1 MAHIIINK
9 TLLCSFLGGMISVS
23 SLAQNLGMTGNSSG
37 NLQGGI
43 QGKNPENLQ
52 ENHQENNQTMASA
65 KIYTL
70 EQCVSEAVSNNLK
83 LRNADKQILMSE
95 EQRKEAFT
103 KYFPTVSAMGLGYM
117 ADKGLVQM
125 DLGGGMAM
133 SLLKH
138 GYNASVTA
146 LQPVFAGGQIVN
158 GNKLAKVGADVSRLQ
173 RGLTENEI
181 RLNTENYYWQAVMLK
196 EKLKTIDQVEKQ
208 LIEVRKDAQAAVDAG
223 IRNRNDLLQVKLRH
237 NETRTSRIQVENAL
251 QTVCDLL
258 AQVMGH
264 AGENIDVCEL
274 MEVSKVS
281 LSAKYNKESS
291 EKISSTKGLADSNKV
306 LADNYKEASN
316 SDKGSL
322 SILPDS
328 PQQLFVSPETAL
340 HQTNEY
346 QLLDKQ
352 VEADQLQYKLSVG
365 KNLPSVAIGGGY
377 IYNHLMDKSQN
388 NLVGMLTVSVPISSW
403 WGGSHDMKRQKL
415 QIANAIDDKQNQ
427 SEQLIIRMRK
437 AWNDLNDAYKQVA
450 IARESIEQSEE
461 NLRLNTDYYQA
472 GTSTISDVLDAQ
484 TLYQQSRDQY
494 VESIAKYEVKKREY
508 LQATGR

>member
-1 MAHIIINK
+1 MAHIIFNK

-23 SLAQNLGMTGNSSG
+23 SLAQNMSTPSKNASVSST
-37 NLQGGI
+37 NAEEI
-43 QGKNPENLQ
+43 Q
-52 ENHQENNQTMASA
+52 A
-65 KIYTL
+65 KVYTL
-70 EQCVSEAVSNNLK
+70 EQCVNEAVSNNLK

-95 EQRKEAFT
+95 EQRKEAYT
-103 KYFPTVSAMGLGYM
+103 KYFPTISASGLGYM
-117 ADKGLVQM
+117 SNKGLLQM
-125 DLGGGMAM
+125 DLGGMGM
-133 SLLKH
+133 SLMKH
-138 GYNASVTA
+138 GTTASVTA
-146 LQPVFAGGQIVN
+146 MQPLFAGGQIIN
-158 GNKLAKVGADVSRLQ
+158 GNKLAKVGEDVSRLQ

-208 LIEVRKDAQAAVDAG
+208 LIEVKKDAQAAVDAG
-223 IRNRNDLLQVKLRH
+223 IRNRNDVLQVNLRH
-237 NETRTSRIQVENAL
+237 NETKTTKIQVENAL

-264 AGENIDVCEL
+264 PNERIDVVDL
-274 MEVSKVS
+274 K
-281 LSAKYNKESS
+281 
-291 EKISSTKGLADSNKV
+291 EKI
-306 LADNYKEASN
+306 DN
-316 SDKGSL
+316 
-322 SILPDS
+322 
-328 PQQLFVSPETAL
+328 PQQLFVTPESAL

-352 VEADQLQYKLSVG
+352 MEAGQLQYKLSVG
-365 KNLPSVAIGGGY
+365 KNLPSVVVGGGY

-415 QIANAIDDKQNQ
+415 QIANALDDKQNQ
-427 SEQLIIRMRK
+427 SELLVIRMRK
-437 AWNDLNDAYKQVA
+437 AWNDLCDAYQQVA
-450 IARESIEQSEE
+450 IAQESIAQSEE

-484 TLYQQSRDQY
+484 TLYQQSHDQY

>member
-1 MAHIIINK
+1 MAHIIFNK

-23 SLAQNLGMTGNSSG
+23 SLAQNLSMTGGDTGS
-37 NLQGGI
+37 
-43 QGKNPENLQ
+43 
-52 ENHQENNQTMASA
+52 NQTMAPA
-65 KIYTL
+65 KTYTL
-70 EQCVSEAVSNNLK
+70 EQCINEAVSNNLK

-146 LQPVFAGGQIVN
+146 MQPVFAGGQIVN

-208 LIEVRKDAQAAVDAG
+208 LIEVKKDAQAAVDAG

-264 AGENIDVCEL
+264 AGENIDVCDL
-274 MEVSKVS
+274 MNASKVS
-281 LSAKYNKESS
+281 LSAKSNKESS
-291 EKISSTKGLADSNKV
+291 EKNSSTKVLADSNKV
-306 LADNYKEASN
+306 LVDNNKILADNNKGASD
-316 SDKGSL
+316 SGKASPKA
-322 SILPDS
+322 LPDS
-328 PQQLFVSPETAL
+328 PQQLFVSPESAL
-340 HQTNEY
+340 HQTHEY

-365 KNLPSVAIGGGY
+365 KNLPSVAVGGGY

-388 NLVGMLTVSVPISSW
+388 NLVGMLTVSVPISNW

-415 QIANAIDDKQNQ
+415 QIANALDDKQNQ

-450 IARESIEQSEE
+450 IAQESIEQSEE

>member
-1 MAHIIINK
+1 MAHIIFNK
-9 TLLCSFLGGMISVS
+9 SLLCSLLGGMISIS
-23 SLAQNLGMTGNSSG
+23 SLAQNM
-37 NLQGGI
+37 
-43 QGKNPENLQ
+43 
-52 ENHQENNQTMASA
+52 NNT
-65 KIYTL
+65 KVYTL
-70 EQCVSEAVSNNLK
+70 EQCINEAVNNNLK
-83 LRNADKQILMSE
+83 LRNADKQILMST
-95 EQRKEAFT
+95 EQRKEAYT

-146 LQPVFAGGQIVN
+146 MQPVFAGGQIVN
-158 GNKLAKVGADVSRLQ
+158 GNKLAKVGEDVSRLQ

-181 RLNTENYYWQAVMLK
+181 RLNTENYYWKAVMLK

-208 LIEVRKDAQAAVDAG
+208 LIEVKKDAQAAVDAG
-223 IRNRNDLLQVKLRH
+223 IRNRNDLLQVQLRH
-237 NETRTSRIQVENAL
+237 NETKTTRIQVENGL

-258 AQVMGH
+258 AQMMGH
-264 AGENIDVCEL
+264 AGESIDVCDL
-274 MEVSKVS
+274 TGTSKNVLS
-281 LSAKYNKESS
+281 SNTIKESADKNSSAKTLSNKE
-291 EKISSTKGLADSNKV
+291 KT
-306 LADNYKEASN
+306 
-316 SDKGSL
+316 SL
-322 SILPDS
+322 SILPES

-346 QLLDKQ
+346 KLLDKQ
-352 VEADQLQYKLSVG
+352 VEAGELQYKLSVG
-365 KNLPSVAIGGGY
+365 KNLPSVAVGGGY

-403 WGGSHDMKRQKL
+403 WGGSHDMKHKKL
-415 QIANAIDDKQNQ
+415 EIAHAIDDKQNQ
-427 SEQLIIRMRK
+427 SELLIIRMRK

-450 IARESIEQSEE
+450 IAQESIEQSEE

-484 TLYQQSRDQY
+484 TLYQQSHDQY

>member
-1 MAHIIINK
+1 
-9 TLLCSFLGGMISVS
+9 MISVS
-23 SLAQNLGMTGNSSG
+23 SLAQNLSTTESYTGNKQSNTG
-37 NLQGGI
+37 NGVAS
-43 QGKNPENLQ
+43 
-52 ENHQENNQTMASA
+52 TSA
-65 KIYTL
+65 KVYSL
-70 EQCVSEAVSNNLK
+70 EQCVNEAVSNNLK
-83 LRNADKQILMSE
+83 LRNADKQILMSA
-95 EQRKEAFT
+95 EQRKEAYT

-117 ADKGLVQM
+117 SDKGLVQM
-125 DLGGGMAM
+125 DLGGGAAM

-138 GYNASVTA
+138 GHTASVTA
-146 LQPVFAGGQIVN
+146 MQPLFAGGQIVN
-158 GNKLAKVGADVSRLQ
+158 GNKLAKVGEDVSRLQ

-208 LIEVRKDAQAAVDAG
+208 LIEVKKDAQAAVDAG

-258 AQVMGH
+258 AQAMGH
-264 AGENIDVCEL
+264 AGENIDVCDLTEAS
-274 MEVSKVS
+274 MNGVSMVRRNTEK
-281 LSAKYNKESS
+281 KDFGKNGS
-291 EKISSTKGLADSNKV
+291 EKKDSGKNNSEKALSDSSKPK
-306 LADNYKEASN
+306 N
-316 SDKGSL
+316 STF
-322 SILPDS
+322 LPTS

-340 HQTNEY
+340 QQTNEY

-352 VEADQLQYKLSVG
+352 IEANQLQYKLSVG
-365 KNLPSVAIGGGY
+365 KNLPSVAVGGGY

-403 WGGSHDMKRQKL
+403 WGGSHDMKRKKL
-415 QIANAIDDKQNQ
+415 EIANAQDDKQNQ
-427 SEQLIIRMRK
+427 SEMLIIRMRK
-437 AWNDLNDAYKQVA
+437 AWNDLNDAYKQIA
-450 IARESIEQSEE
+450 IAQESIEQSEE

-494 VESIAKYEVKKREY
+494 MESIAQYEVKKREY

>member
-1 MAHIIINK
+1 MAHIIFNK

-23 SLAQNLGMTGNSSG
+23 SLAQNLSMTEVNTGSNKVSTST
-37 NLQGGI
+37 
-43 QGKNPENLQ
+43 KV
-52 ENHQENNQTMASA
+52 
-65 KIYTL
+65 YTL

-125 DLGGGMAM
+125 DLGGGAAM

-138 GYNASVTA
+138 GHTASVTA
-146 LQPVFAGGQIVN
+146 MQPVFAGGQIVN

-223 IRNRNDLLQVKLRH
+223 IKNRNDLLQVKLRH

-264 AGENIDVCEL
+264 AGENIDVCNL
-274 MEVSKVS
+274 MEVSK
-281 LSAKYNKESS
+281 
-291 EKISSTKGLADSNKV
+291 DSNKT
-306 LADNYKEASN
+306 L
-316 SDKGSL
+316 SDSGKGSL
-322 SILPDS
+322 NILPDS
-328 PQQLFVSPETAL
+328 PQQLFVSPESAL

-365 KNLPSVAIGGGY
+365 KNLPSVAVGGGY

-415 QIANAIDDKQNQ
+415 QIANDIDDKQNQ

-450 IARESIEQSEE
+450 IAQESIEQSEE

-484 TLYQQSRDQY
+484 TLYQQSHDQY
-494 VESIAKYEVKKREY
+494 VESIATYEVKKREY

>member
-1 MAHIIINK
+1 MVK
-9 TLLCSFLGGMISVS
+9 ES
-23 SLAQNLGMTGNSSG
+23 
-37 NLQGGI
+37 
-43 QGKNPENLQ
+43 
-52 ENHQENNQTMASA
+52 NQTMASA
-65 KIYTL
+65 KTYTQ
-70 EQCVSEAVSNNLK
+70 EQCVNEAISNNLK

-95 EQRKEAFT
+95 EQCKEAFT

-146 LQPVFAGGQIVN
+146 MQPVFAGGQIVN
-158 GNKLAKVGADVSRLQ
+158 GNKLAKVGADMSRLQ

-208 LIEVRKDAQAAVDAG
+208 LIEVKKDAQAAVDAG

-258 AQVMGH
+258 AQIMGH
-264 AGENIDVCEL
+264 AGENIDVCDL
-274 MEVSKVS
+274 MEVSKDSNNGVS
-281 LSAKYNKESS
+281 
-291 EKISSTKGLADSNKV
+291 DSNKT
-306 LADNYKEASN
+306 L
-316 SDKGSL
+316 SDSEKASL

-328 PQQLFVSPETAL
+328 PQQLFVSPESAL
-340 HQTNEY
+340 HQTHEY

-352 VEADQLQYKLSVG
+352 VEADELQYKLSVG
-365 KNLPSVAIGGGY
+365 KNLPSVAVGGGY

-450 IARESIEQSEE
+450 IAQESIDQSEE

>member
-1 MAHIIINK
+1 MAHIIFYK

-23 SLAQNLGMTGNSSG
+23 SLAQNLSIKGNDSG
-37 NLQGGI
+37 DLQGGI
-43 QGKNPENLQ
+43 QGKDQENLQ
-52 ENHQENNQTMASA
+52 ENHQESNQTMVLA
-65 KIYTL
+65 KTYTL
-70 EQCVSEAVSNNLK
+70 EQCVNEAVSNNLK

-125 DLGGGMAM
+125 DLGGGAAM

-146 LQPVFAGGQIVN
+146 MQPVFAGGQIVN

-223 IRNRNDLLQVKLRH
+223 IKNRNDLLQVKLRH
-237 NETRTSRIQVENAL
+237 NETRTNRIQVENAL

-264 AGENIDVCEL
+264 AGESIDVCNL
-274 MEVSKVS
+274 
-281 LSAKYNKESS
+281 N
-291 EKISSTKGLADSNKV
+291 
-306 LADNYKEASN
+306 
-316 SDKGSL
+316 
-322 SILPDS
+322 ILPDS
-328 PQQLFVSPETAL
+328 PQQLFVSPESAL
-340 HQTNEY
+340 HQTHEY

-352 VEADQLQYKLSVG
+352 VEADELQYKLSVG
-365 KNLPSVAIGGGY
+365 KNLPSVAVGGGY

-450 IARESIEQSEE
+450 IAQESIEQSEE

-484 TLYQQSRDQY
+484 TLYQQSRDLY

>member
-1 MAHIIINK
+1 
-9 TLLCSFLGGMISVS
+9 
-23 SLAQNLGMTGNSSG
+23 MTGSNTG
-37 NLQGGI
+37 NLKEGI
-43 QGKNPENLQ
+43 QGKNQENLQ
-52 ENHQENNQTMASA
+52 GSNQTMAQGSNQTSTSS
-65 KIYTL
+65 KVYSL
-70 EQCVSEAVSNNLK
+70 EQCVKEAVSNNLK

-95 EQRKEAFT
+95 EQRKEAYT

-146 LQPVFAGGQIVN
+146 MQPVFAGGQIVN

-208 LIEVRKDAQAAVDAG
+208 LIEVKKDAQAAVDAG

-237 NETRTSRIQVENAL
+237 NETRTTRIQVENGL

-258 AQVMGH
+258 AQMMGH
-264 AGENIDVCEL
+264 AGESIDVCDL
-274 MEVSKVS
+274 MEASKVS
-281 LSAKYNKESS
+281 LSAKSNKESS
-291 EKISSTKGLADSNKV
+291 EKYSADKGLADNNKA
-306 LADNYKEASN
+306 L
-316 SDKGSL
+316 SDIGKGSL
-322 SILPDS
+322 SLLTDS
-328 PQQLFVSPETAL
+328 PLQLFVSPETAL

-352 VEADQLQYKLSVG
+352 VEADELQYKLSVG
-365 KNLPSVAIGGGY
+365 KNLPSVAVGGGY

-388 NLVGMLTVSVPISSW
+388 KLVGMLTVSVPISSW
-403 WGGSHDMKRQKL
+403 WGGSHDMKRKKL
-415 QIANAIDDKQNQ
+415 EIANAIDDKQNQ

-450 IARESIEQSEE
+450 IAQESIEQSEE

>member
-1 MAHIIINK
+1 MAHIIFNK

-23 SLAQNLGMTGNSSG
+23 SLAQNLSMTGGDTGS
-37 NLQGGI
+37 
-43 QGKNPENLQ
+43 
-52 ENHQENNQTMASA
+52 NQASTSA
-65 KIYTL
+65 KVYTL
-70 EQCVSEAVSNNLK
+70 EQCVNEAVNNNLK

-95 EQRKEAFT
+95 EQRKEAYT

-133 SLLKH
+133 SLLKR

-146 LQPVFAGGQIVN
+146 MQPVFAGGQIVN
-158 GNKLAKVGADVSRLQ
+158 GNKLAKVGEDVSRLQ

-208 LIEVRKDAQAAVDAG
+208 LIEVKKDAQAAVDAG

-237 NETRTSRIQVENAL
+237 NETRTTRIQVENGL

-258 AQVMGH
+258 AQMMGH
-264 AGENIDVCEL
+264 AGENIDVCDL
-274 MEVSKVS
+274 MGASKVS
-281 LSAKYNKESS
+281 LSAKSNKESS
-291 EKISSTKGLADSNKV
+291 EKALSDSNKSASNSNKALSDSGKVLADSNK
-306 LADNYKEASN
+306 EASDSN
-316 SDKGSL
+316 KGSL
-322 SILPDS
+322 SLLPDS

-340 HQTNEY
+340 HQTHEY

-352 VEADQLQYKLSVG
+352 VEADELQYKLSVG
-365 KNLPSVAIGGGY
+365 KNLPSVAVGGGY

-403 WGGSHDMKRQKL
+403 WGGSHDMKRKKL
-415 QIANAIDDKQNQ
+415 EIANAIDDKQNQ

-450 IARESIEQSEE
+450 IAQESIEQSKE